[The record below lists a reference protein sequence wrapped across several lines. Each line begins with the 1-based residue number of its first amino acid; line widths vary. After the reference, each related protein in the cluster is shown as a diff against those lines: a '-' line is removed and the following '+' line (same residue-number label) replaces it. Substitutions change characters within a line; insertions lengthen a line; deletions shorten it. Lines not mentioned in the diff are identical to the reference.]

1 MFVAPT
7 MISTATAIS
16 PVFASC
22 QPHILIKRNIALSLD
37 ERDVTKL
44 IYWHFKPLALAP
56 ASSALSVLSL
66 LSMHLLQT
74 LRFPLTKGI
83 KLIYWH
89 YIIDFQIILLSL
101 ALAPSHFYH
110 YKHCALSSSL
120 EERGLIA
127 HGHHGAICA
136 LSNDNAS
143 PPCSTI
149 STLFI

>member
-1 MFVAPT
+1 M
-7 MISTATAIS
+7 STTHS
-16 PVFASC
+16 DQKKHC
-22 QPHILIKRNIALSLD
+22 ALS
-37 ERDVTKL
+37 RR

-110 YKHCALSSSL
+110 YKHCALSFSL